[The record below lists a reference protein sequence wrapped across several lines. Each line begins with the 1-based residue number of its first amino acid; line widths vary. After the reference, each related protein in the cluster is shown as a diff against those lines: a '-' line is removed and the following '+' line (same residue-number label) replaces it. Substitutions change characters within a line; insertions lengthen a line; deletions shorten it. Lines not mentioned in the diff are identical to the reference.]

1 MKLWLALFLAL
12 LILVVI
18 AQNTEVVTM
27 KFLFWEAS
35 LSRVVLLLLTLIVGF
50 VVGFVV
56 AKMPRRK
63 KGAAPPPA

>member
-1 MKLWLALFLAL
+1 MKIWIAVFLAL

-18 AQNTEVVTM
+18 AQNTAVVTM

-50 VVGFVV
+50 VIGFVV
-56 AKMPRRK
+56 AKLPRGR
-63 KGAAPPPA
+63 GRERVP

>member
-1 MKLWLALFLAL
+1 MKIWIAVFLSL

-18 AQNTEVVTM
+18 AQNTAVVTM

-50 VVGFVV
+50 VIGFVV
-56 AKMPRRK
+56 GKLPRRRHDVT
-63 KGAAPPPA
+63 ARR